1 MTNLYIDGRQAV
13 LPTDTQI
20 KVTTENPLFTDAG
33 TYTLEVA
40 LPLEGC
46 ADNQR
51 IFGPIHR
58 ADVLKAELTAK
69 RWPFVLVAPPL
80 HIEGTARVSS
90 VDNEGVKIQLLAG
103 RSALN
108 DAGKNADG
116 EDLYIDELH
125 DIITKDERG
134 FPAIGGLGSVFEK
147 AYREKEPEADF
158 VSYYAVRAMW
168 LHGELTHRGR
178 DGDAETVVIPIYST
192 ADKVTANERA
202 VVYWGRRGKYIG
214 VDKGAKV
221 YEMTNDGRRI
231 APFPAEGSY
240 VDANQQ
246 EHMQSDTA
254 FAPQPFLV
262 VVVERLLKALG
273 FDISPEDNAIRG
285 TWQERIIVANCR
297 KTVHIAHM
305 LPHWTVKEFIREVQN
320 FFGVLIT
327 TEGRRARIVRKR
339 NAYGDGAKTHLI
351 TQPLDEYTAT
361 VEENAERKDT
371 AGANVA
377 YKFAEVDKRMQLP
390 EDMEQKLKCTIEP
403 DLQAVKNAGR
413 GNDFSPGGNLYAFTK
428 EYIITNAKTGFRH
441 AYFRIHATEQWQ
453 LEVIDPMGGRF
464 PNRKS
469 GAKRP
474 KPDVELRIV
483 PVQTAV
489 PAKGIRYVALLWN
502 EKSRRYDERADFS
515 DPTAIMATADT
526 VRDPDGGGIL
536 SVHDV
541 LYPKNSDTAQS
552 EPKARDVIEV
562 AYYEEG
568 MQQPV
573 HSEAEHPD
581 YIPAACGNP
590 FYVEQENIKL
600 HGAPSFRLLLNYKG
614 LRPDETPDPN
624 PEQSMEQTVFSGYT
638 PPDTAVQRVVSF
650 IDRGDFS
657 PEDVYI
663 IGGRRYLCRKLEFSV
678 TEKGTERLVKGYFHE
693 AE

>member
-20 KVTTENPLFTDAG
+20 KVTAENPLFTDAG

-108 DAGKNADG
+108 DASKNADG

-125 DIITKDERG
+125 NIITKGERG
-134 FPAIGGLGSVFEK
+134 FPAIGGWEASSKRHIVRRTPTPTLFLLRRPRHVAPRRAYAPRTRRRRGDRGDSHLFHRRQGDGQRASRGLLGTAGQIHRSRQRSESLRDDK
-147 AYREKEPEADF
+147 RRP
-158 VSYYAVRAMW
+158 
-168 LHGELTHRGR
+168 THRAFPR
-178 DGDAETVVIPIYST
+178 RRKLCRRQPTRAHAE
-192 ADKVTANERA
+192 RH
-202 VVYWGRRGKYIG
+202 RLC
-214 VDKGAKV
+214 
-221 YEMTNDGRRI
+221 
-231 APFPAEGSY
+231 PA
-240 VDANQQ
+240 AL
-246 EHMQSDTA
+246 
-254 FAPQPFLV
+254 LV

-273 FDISPEDNAIRG
+273 FDISPEDNASQG

-377 YKFAEVDKRMQLP
+377 YKLP
-390 EDMEQKLKCTIEP
+390 RSTSECSCPRT
-403 DLQAVKNAGR
+403 
-413 GNDFSPGGNLYAFTK
+413 
-428 EYIITNAKTGFRH
+428 
-441 AYFRIHATEQWQ
+441 W
-453 LEVIDPMGGRF
+453 
-464 PNRKS
+464 
-469 GAKRP
+469 
-474 KPDVELRIV
+474 
-483 PVQTAV
+483 
-489 PAKGIRYVALLWN
+489 
-502 EKSRRYDERADFS
+502 SRS
-515 DPTAIMATADT
+515 
-526 VRDPDGGGIL
+526 
-536 SVHDV
+536 
-541 LYPKNSDTAQS
+541 
-552 EPKARDVIEV
+552 
-562 AYYEEG
+562 
-568 MQQPV
+568 
-573 HSEAEHPD
+573 
-581 YIPAACGNP
+581 
-590 FYVEQENIKL
+590 
-600 HGAPSFRLLLNYKG
+600 
-614 LRPDETPDPN
+614 
-624 PEQSMEQTVFSGYT
+624 
-638 PPDTAVQRVVSF
+638 
-650 IDRGDFS
+650 
-657 PEDVYI
+657 
-663 IGGRRYLCRKLEFSV
+663 
-678 TEKGTERLVKGYFHE
+678 
-693 AE
+693 

>member
-108 DAGKNADG
+108 DASKNADG

-125 DIITKDERG
+125 NIITKDERG
-134 FPAIGGLGSVFEK
+134 FSAIGGLGSVFEK
-147 AYREKEPEADF
+147 AYREKEPDADF
-158 VSYYAVRAMW
+158 ISYYAVRNMW
-168 LHGELTHRGR
+168 LNGELTHRGR

-231 APFPAEGSY
+231 APFPAEGSF

-246 EHMQSDTA
+246 EHLPSDTA

-273 FDISPEDNAIRG
+273 FNISPEDNAIRG

-320 FFGVLIT
+320 FFGVLII

-339 NAYGDGAKTHLI
+339 NSSRSHSTSTRSPSRRTPSTKTPPVPMWR
-351 TQPLDEYTAT
+351 T
-361 VEENAERKDT
+361 N
-371 AGANVA
+371 
-377 YKFAEVDKRMQLP
+377 LP
-390 EDMEQKLKCTIEP
+390 RSTSECSCPRT
-403 DLQAVKNAGR
+403 
-413 GNDFSPGGNLYAFTK
+413 
-428 EYIITNAKTGFRH
+428 
-441 AYFRIHATEQWQ
+441 W
-453 LEVIDPMGGRF
+453 
-464 PNRKS
+464 
-469 GAKRP
+469 
-474 KPDVELRIV
+474 
-483 PVQTAV
+483 
-489 PAKGIRYVALLWN
+489 
-502 EKSRRYDERADFS
+502 SRRYS
-515 DPTAIMATADT
+515 
-526 VRDPDGGGIL
+526 
-536 SVHDV
+536 
-541 LYPKNSDTAQS
+541 AQS
-552 EPKARDVIEV
+552 SPTCRPSKPETGEMTSAPGATGISSQSNISSPTPRRDFATPIF
-562 AYYEEG
+562 AFT
-568 MQQPV
+568 QP
-573 HSEAEHPD
+573 
-581 YIPAACGNP
+581 N
-590 FYVEQENIKL
+590 
-600 HGAPSFRLLLNYKG
+600 
-614 LRPDETPDPN
+614 
-624 PEQSMEQTVFSGYT
+624 SGSW
-638 PPDTAVQRVVSF
+638 R
-650 IDRGDFS
+650 
-657 PEDVYI
+657 
-663 IGGRRYLCRKLEFSV
+663 
-678 TEKGTERLVKGYFHE
+678 
-693 AE
+693 

>member
-125 DIITKDERG
+125 NIITKDERG
-134 FPAIGGLGSVFEK
+134 FPVIGGLGSVFEK
-147 AYREKEPEADF
+147 AYREKEPDADF
-158 VSYYAVRAMW
+158 VSYYGVRAMW
-168 LHGELTHRGR
+168 LNGELTHRGR

-202 VVYWGRRGKYIG
+202 VFYWGRQGKYIG
-214 VDKGAKV
+214 VDKGAQV

-231 APFPAEGSY
+231 VPFPAEGSF

-246 EHMQSDTA
+246 VHMQSDTA

-320 FFGVLIT
+320 FLACSSPP
-327 TEGRRARIVRKR
+327 R
-339 NAYGDGAKTHLI
+339 DGAHASS
-351 TQPLDEYTAT
+351 ENAMHTAT
-361 VEENAERKDT
+361 ARKPT
-371 AGANVA
+371 SS
-377 YKFAEVDKRMQLP
+377 RSHSTSTRP
-390 EDMEQKLKCTIEP
+390 PSRRTP
-403 DLQAVKNAGR
+403 
-413 GNDFSPGGNLYAFTK
+413 S
-428 EYIITNAKTGFRH
+428 AKTPP
-441 AYFRIHATEQWQ
+441 
-453 LEVIDPMGGRF
+453 VPMWRTNL
-464 PNRKS
+464 PR
-469 GAKRP
+469 
-474 KPDVELRIV
+474 
-483 PVQTAV
+483 
-489 PAKGIRYVALLWN
+489 
-502 EKSRRYDERADFS
+502 
-515 DPTAIMATADT
+515 
-526 VRDPDGGGIL
+526 
-536 SVHDV
+536 
-541 LYPKNSDTAQS
+541 
-552 EPKARDVIEV
+552 
-562 AYYEEG
+562 
-568 MQQPV
+568 
-573 HSEAEHPD
+573 
-581 YIPAACGNP
+581 
-590 FYVEQENIKL
+590 
-600 HGAPSFRLLLNYKG
+600 
-614 LRPDETPDPN
+614 
-624 PEQSMEQTVFSGYT
+624 
-638 PPDTAVQRVVSF
+638 
-650 IDRGDFS
+650 
-657 PEDVYI
+657 
-663 IGGRRYLCRKLEFSV
+663 
-678 TEKGTERLVKGYFHE
+678 
-693 AE
+693 